1 MTARVRSPIVK
12 AGSRL
17 HEMHPLA
24 ADLEFILETA
34 EDDIRA
40 LDGVQ
45 LFVTGGTGFVGTWL
59 LEALI
64 WSRRRNGVGP
74 EIEVLTRD
82 PSAFATRSPHLA
94 SADFI
99 RLTKGDVLEP
109 LEAATTPDAIIHGAT
124 PVNEVIKWE
133 NPRLLLDTIVDG
145 MRNVLDLAASGDR
158 PRMLFTSSGA
168 VYGRLPPELSHVSEE
183 FTGGP
188 DPMEPGSVYSEGKRV
203 AELLGSFASA
213 TGDAA
218 VVSARLFALVGP
230 YQPIDT
236 HFAVGNF
243 IRDALSGGPIIVE
256 GDGTAF
262 RSYQYAADMAI
273 WLLALLVRGEPGR
286 AYNVGS
292 SDAIDIASLA
302 RLISAETLG
311 TPSVEIRGTPVAGRP
326 GERYV
331 PSVDRAS
338 DELGLVNQIGLDE
351 GVRRTMA
358 WHRSIH

>member
-1 MTARVRSPIVK
+1 MTARVPSPTVK
-12 AGSRL
+12 AGGRL
-17 HEMHPLA
+17 HEAHPLA
-24 ADLEFILETA
+24 ADLEFILEMA

-40 LDGVQ
+40 LDGAK
-45 LFVTGGTGFVGTWL
+45 LFVTGGTGFIGTWL

-94 SADFI
+94 GADSI

-124 PVNEVIKWE
+124 PVNEAIKRE
-133 NPRLLLDTIVDG
+133 NPKLLLDTIIDG
-145 MRNVLDLAASGDR
+145 MRNVLGLAASGDR
-158 PRMLFTSSGA
+158 PRMLFISSGA

-203 AELLGSFASA
+203 AELLGSIANA
-213 TGDAA
+213 KGDAR
-218 VVSARLFALVGP
+218 VVTARQFALVGP
-230 YQPIDT
+230 YLPIDA
-236 HFAVGNF
+236 HFAAGNF

-256 GDGTAF
+256 GDGTTF
-262 RSYQYAADMAI
+262 RSYQYAADMVI
-273 WLLALLVRGEPGR
+273 WLLALLARGEPGR
-286 AYNVGS
+286 SYNVGS
-292 SDAIDIASLA
+292 PDAIDIASLA
-302 RLISAETLG
+302 RLIAAQSSG
-311 TPSVEIRGTPVAGRP
+311 TPSVEIRGTPVAGRL

-358 WHRSIH
+358 WHRNAH